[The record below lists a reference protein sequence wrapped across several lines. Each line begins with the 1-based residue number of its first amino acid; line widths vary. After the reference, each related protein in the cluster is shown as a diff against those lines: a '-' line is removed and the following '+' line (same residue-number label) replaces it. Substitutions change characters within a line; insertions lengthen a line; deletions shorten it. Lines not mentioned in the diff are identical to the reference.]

1 MTKIEGY
8 KGIMELDLTNVPEKF
23 HSEMVAIHLNDI
35 KEYKIEQAQRP
46 KNCRYENTVL
56 KANKYWELHD
66 REVRKRRE
74 KEEKEWY
81 ERVNN
86 KTFTK

>member
-35 KEYKIEQAQRP
+35 KEYKIDQATDP
-46 KNCRYENTVL
+46 KIVDMKILY
-56 KANKYWELHD
+56 
-66 REVRKRRE
+66 
-74 KEEKEWY
+74 
-81 ERVNN
+81 
-86 KTFTK
+86 

>member
-1 MTKIEGY
+1 MTKVEGY
-8 KGIMELDLTNVPEKF
+8 KGIMELDLTNVPKKF

-35 KEYKIEQAQRP
+35 KEYKIDQAQRP

>member
-1 MTKIEGY
+1 MTKVEGY

-46 KNCRYENTVL
+46 KKL
-56 KANKYWELHD
+56 
-66 REVRKRRE
+66 
-74 KEEKEWY
+74 
-81 ERVNN
+81 
-86 KTFTK
+86 

>member
-1 MTKIEGY
+1 MISKNIR
-8 KGIMELDLTNVPEKF
+8 
-23 HSEMVAIHLNDI
+23 LNKHND
-35 KEYKIEQAQRP
+35 P

-86 KTFTK
+86 KKFTK